1 MTRPARQAAAN
12 GNPAFRPAIGVRHGT
27 NMTDPKSS
35 FLREIVAR
43 GYLHQC
49 TDLAGLDAQAA
60 GGRVVAYV
68 GYDAT
73 GDSLHVGHLLSIM
86 MLRRLQQHGHK
97 PIVLMG
103 GGTTKVGDPSGK
115 DEARRM
121 LTEADIDA
129 NLASIRRCFT
139 SYLTFGDG
147 PTDAVMVN
155 NAEWLDRLGYIEF
168 LRDVGRHFSVN
179 RMLSFDSVKLRL
191 EREQPLSFLEFN
203 YMILQAYDFLELA
216 RRHDCSLQMG
226 GSDQWGNI
234 VNGVE
239 LGRRIDDRT
248 LHGLTCP
255 LLTTSA
261 GQKMGKTATGAVWLN
276 ADRLSPYDF
285 WQYWRNAE
293 DADVGR
299 FLRLFTDL
307 PLDEIATLERLEGAG
322 INEAKVRLATEVTA
336 LAHGKAAAIA
346 AADTAHRVFEQ
357 GGTGGE
363 LPSIDI
369 ARHRLLD
376 GVPVYELFREAGLA
390 ASNGEARRLVRGGG
404 ARLNDSPLGD
414 ENRKVTLADLT
425 AEGHIKLSA
434 GKKRHALVRAG

>member
-1 MTRPARQAAAN
+1 
-12 GNPAFRPAIGVRHGT
+12 
-27 NMTDPKSS
+27 MTDPKSS

-49 TDLAGLDAQAA
+49 TDLESLDDQASN
-60 GGRVVAYV
+60 GRVVAYV

-73 GDSLHVGHLLSIM
+73 ADSLHVGSLISIM

-103 GGTTKVGDPSGK
+103 GGTTKIGDPSFR
-115 DEARRM
+115 DEQRKLLDSAS
-121 LTEADIDA
+121 IDA
-129 NLASIRRCFT
+129 NIASIKRCFAN
-139 SYLTFGDG
+139 YLSFGDG
-147 PTDAVMVN
+147 PTDAIMVN

-168 LRDVGRHFSVN
+168 LRDIGRHFSVN
-179 RMLSFDSVKLRL
+179 RMLTFDSVKSRL
-191 EREQPLSFLEFN
+191 EREQSLSFLEFN

-216 RRHDCSLQMG
+216 RRYDCNLQMG

-248 LHGLTCP
+248 LFGLTCP
-255 LLTTSA
+255 LLTTSS

-285 WQYWRNAE
+285 WQYWRNTE

-299 FLRLFTDL
+299 FLYLFTDL
-307 PLDEIATLERLEGAG
+307 PLDEIAALERLEGAG
-322 INEAKVRLATEVTA
+322 INEAKIRLANEVTA
-336 LAHGKAAAIA
+336 LAHGRDAAVA
-346 AADTAHRVFEQ
+346 AADTARRVFEQ

-363 LPSIDI
+363 LPSIVVS
-369 ARHRLLD
+369 RNRLAD
-376 GVPVYELFREAGLA
+376 GVPAHELFREAGLA

-404 ARLNDSPLGD
+404 ARLNDNPLED
-414 ENRKVTLADLT
+414 ENRKVTLADVT
-425 AEGHIKLSA
+425 ADGHIKLSA
-434 GKKRHALVRAG
+434 GKKRHALVRTS

>member
-1 MTRPARQAAAN
+1 
-12 GNPAFRPAIGVRHGT
+12 
-27 NMTDPKSS
+27 MTDPKSS

-49 TDLAGLDAQAA
+49 TDLAGLDAQAT

-97 PIVLMG
+97 PLVLMG

-121 LTEADIDA
+121 LSEADIDA

-139 SYLTFGDG
+139 NYLTFGDG

-155 NAEWLDRLGYIEF
+155 NAEWLDRLGYIDF

-216 RRHDCSLQMG
+216 RRYDCSLQMG

-239 LGRRIDDRT
+239 LGRRIDDRA

-285 WQYWRNAE
+285 WQYWRNTE
-293 DADVGR
+293 DSDVGR

-307 PLDEIATLERLEGAG
+307 PPDEIAALERLEGAG
-322 INEAKVRLATEVTA
+322 INEAKIRLATEVTA
-336 LAHGKAAAIA
+336 LAHGRDAAIA
-346 AADTAHRVFEQ
+346 VADTAQRVFEQ

-363 LPSIDI
+363 LPSIDV
-369 ARHRLLD
+369 ARNRLSD

-390 ASNGEARRLVRGGG
+390 TSNGEARRLVRGGG
-404 ARLNDSPLGD
+404 ARLNDSPLDD